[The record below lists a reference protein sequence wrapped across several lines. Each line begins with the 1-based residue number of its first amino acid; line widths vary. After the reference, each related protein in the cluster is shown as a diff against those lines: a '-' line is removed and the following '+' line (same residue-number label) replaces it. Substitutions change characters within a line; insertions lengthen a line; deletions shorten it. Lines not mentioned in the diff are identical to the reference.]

1 MTTTILRR
9 PLLTEKITALQDRRQ
24 YAFEVEA
31 GANKIDIAQAVEKK
45 FNVTVLSVRTMRVK
59 GKGKTQ
65 LTRRGR
71 FQGRTR
77 LWKKALVTL
86 KEGDKIDYLENV

>member
-1 MTTTILRR
+1 MIIAR
-9 PLLTEKITALQDRRQ
+9 PILTEKITALQDRRQ
-24 YAFEVEA
+24 YAFEVAEK
-31 GANKIDIAQAVEKK
+31 ANKIEIAQAIEKRFK
-45 FNVTVLSVRTMRVK
+45 VTVLNVRTMVVK
-59 GKGKTQ
+59 GKKKTQ
-65 LTRRGR
+65 LTRGGR

>member
-1 MTTTILRR
+1 MIIAR
-9 PLLTEKITALQDRRQ
+9 PILTEKITALQDRRQ
-24 YAFEVEA
+24 YAFEVAEK
-31 GANKIDIAQAVEKK
+31 ANKIEIAQAIEKR
-45 FNVTVLSVRTMRVK
+45 FEVTVLNVRTMIVK
-59 GKGKTQ
+59 GKKKTQ
-65 LTRRGR
+65 LTRGGR

>member
-1 MTTTILRR
+1 MIIAR
-9 PLLTEKITALQDRRQ
+9 PILTEKITALQDRRQ
-24 YAFEVEA
+24 YAFEVAEK
-31 GANKIDIAQAVEKK
+31 ANKIEIAQAIEKRFK
-45 FNVTVLSVRTMRVK
+45 VTVLNVRTMIVK
-59 GKGKTQ
+59 GKKKTQ
-65 LTRRGR
+65 LTRGGR

>member
-1 MTTTILRR
+1 MIIER
-9 PLLTEKITALQDRRQ
+9 PILTEKITALQDRRQ
-24 YAFEVEA
+24 YAFEVAEK
-31 GANKIDIAQAVEKK
+31 ANKIEIAQAIEKRFK
-45 FNVTVLSVRTMRVK
+45 VTVLNVRTMVVK
-59 GKGKTQ
+59 GKKKTQ
-65 LTRRGR
+65 LTKGGR

>member
-1 MTTTILRR
+1 MIIER
-9 PLLTEKITALQDRRQ
+9 PILTEKITALQDRRQ
-24 YAFEVEA
+24 YAFEVSEK
-31 GANKIDIAQAVEKK
+31 ANKIEIAQAIEKRFK
-45 FNVTVLSVRTMRVK
+45 VTVLNVRTMVVK
-59 GKGKTQ
+59 GKKKTQ
-65 LTRRGR
+65 LTRGGR

>member
-1 MTTTILRR
+1 MIIQR
-9 PLLTEKITALQDRRQ
+9 PILTEKITALQDRRQ
-24 YAFEVEA
+24 YAFEVAEK
-31 GANKIDIAQAVEKK
+31 ANKIEIAQAIEKRFK
-45 FNVTVLSVRTMRVK
+45 VTVLNVRTMVVK
-59 GKGKTQ
+59 GKKKTQ
-65 LTRRGR
+65 LTKGGR

>member
-1 MTTTILRR
+1 MIIQR
-9 PLLTEKITALQDRRQ
+9 PILTEKITALQDRRQ
-24 YAFEVEA
+24 YAFEVAEK
-31 GANKIDIAQAVEKK
+31 ANKIEIAQAIEKRFK
-45 FNVTVLSVRTMRVK
+45 VTVLNVRTMVVK
-59 GKGKTQ
+59 GKKKTQ
-65 LTRRGR
+65 LTRGGR

>member
-1 MTTTILRR
+1 MIIER
-9 PLLTEKITALQDRRQ
+9 PILTEKITALQDRRQ
-24 YAFEVEA
+24 YAFEVAEK
-31 GANKIDIAQAVEKK
+31 ANKIEIAQAIEKRFK
-45 FNVTVLSVRTMRVK
+45 VTVLNVRTMVVK
-59 GKGKTQ
+59 GKKKTQ
-65 LTRRGR
+65 LTRGGR

>member
-1 MTTTILRR
+1 MIIAR
-9 PLLTEKITALQDRRQ
+9 PILTEKITALQDRRQ
-24 YAFEVEA
+24 YAFEVAEK
-31 GANKIDIAQAVEKK
+31 ANKIEIAQAIEKR
-45 FNVTVLSVRTMRVK
+45 FRVTVLNVRTMLVK
-59 GKGKTQ
+59 GKKKTQ
-65 LTRRGR
+65 LTRGGR